1 MMMYNE
7 KLSKFFKA
15 KGLKQ
20 KEVGAIL
27 GFSPAMIGR
36 YLHGTASIGSE
47 FILSLSKNFPDVD
60 LNDLF
65 APEIEE
71 NMIRETGAVYEKQ
84 NILNDLEEIEGRIHT
99 IRKKLSE
106 KKFEE

>member
-1 MMMYNE
+1 MYNE

-20 KEVGAIL
+20 KEVGEIL

-65 APEIEE
+65 APEDGQSMVNEA
-71 NMIRETGAVYEKQ
+71 GAVYEKQ
-84 NILNDLEEIEGRIHT
+84 NMLNDLEEIEGRIHN
-99 IRKKLSE
+99 IRLRLAE

>member
-1 MMMYNE
+1 MMYHE
-7 KLSKFFKA
+7 KLSKFFRD

-65 APEIEE
+65 ADEQNKVNEAGP
-71 NMIRETGAVYEKQ
+71 VYEKQ
-84 NILNDLEEIEGRIHT
+84 NILNDLQEIEGRIHN
-99 IRKKLSE
+99 IRLRLAD

>member
-1 MMMYNE
+1 MYHE
-7 KLSKFFKA
+7 KLSKFFKD

-36 YLHGTASIGSE
+36 YLHGRASIGSE
-47 FILSLSKNFPDVD
+47 CILTLSKNLPDVD

-65 APEIEE
+65 APNEQ
-71 NMIRETGAVYEKQ
+71 NMVNEVGAVYEKQ
-84 NILNDLEEIEGRIHT
+84 TILNDLQEIEVRIHD
-99 IRKKLSE
+99 IRLRLAN

>member
-1 MMMYNE
+1 MYHE
-7 KLSKFFKA
+7 KLSKFFRD

-36 YLHGTASIGSE
+36 YLHGTASIGSD
-47 FILSLSKNFPDVD
+47 FIISLSKNFPDVD

-65 APEIEE
+65 APDEQDMVNEI
-71 NMIRETGAVYEKQ
+71 GAVYEKQ
-84 NILNDLEEIEGRIHT
+84 NILNDLQEIEVRIHN
-99 IRKKLSE
+99 IRLRLADKN
-106 KKFEE
+106 FEE

>member
-1 MMMYNE
+1 MMMYHE
-7 KLSKFFKA
+7 KLSKFFRD

-27 GFSPAMIGR
+27 GFSSAMIGR
-36 YLHGTASIGSE
+36 YLHGTANIGSE

-65 APEIEE
+65 APDEQNLVNEA
-71 NMIRETGAVYEKQ
+71 GAVYEKQ
-84 NILNDLEEIEGRIHT
+84 TILNDLQEIEGRIHD
-99 IRKKLSE
+99 IRLRLAN

>member
-1 MMMYNE
+1 MYNE

-20 KEVGAIL
+20 KEVGEIL

-36 YLHGTASIGSE
+36 YLHGTANIGSE
-47 FILSLSKNFPDVD
+47 FIISLSKNFPDVD

-65 APEIEE
+65 APENEQSMVSE
-71 NMIRETGAVYEKQ
+71 AGAVYEKQ
-84 NILNDLEEIEGRIHT
+84 NILSDLEEIEGRIHT
-99 IRKKLSE
+99 IRLRLAE

>member
-1 MMMYNE
+1 MMMYHE
-7 KLSKFFKA
+7 KLSKFFKD

-36 YLHGTASIGSE
+36 YLHGTANIGSE

-65 APEIEE
+65 APDEQ
-71 NMIRETGAVYEKQ
+71 NMVKEAGAVYERQ
-84 NILNDLEEIEGRIHT
+84 TILNDLEEIEGRIHT
-99 IRKKLSE
+99 IRLRLAD

>member
-1 MMMYNE
+1 MYNE

-20 KEVGAIL
+20 KEVGEIL

-36 YLHGTASIGSE
+36 YLHGTANIGSE
-47 FILSLSKNFPDVD
+47 FIISLSKNFPDVD

-65 APEIEE
+65 APENGQ
-71 NMIRETGAVYEKQ
+71 NMVNEPGAVYEKR
-84 NILNDLEEIEGRIHT
+84 NILHDLEEIEGRIHN
-99 IRKKLSE
+99 IRVRLAE
-106 KKFEE
+106 TKFEDN

>member
-1 MMMYNE
+1 MMMYHE
-7 KLSKFFKA
+7 KLSKFFRD

-36 YLHGTASIGSE
+36 YLHGTANIGSE

-65 APEIEE
+65 APDEQNLVNEA
-71 NMIRETGAVYEKQ
+71 GAVYEKQ
-84 NILNDLEEIEGRIHT
+84 TILKDLQEIEVRIHD
-99 IRKKLSE
+99 IRLRLAN

>member
-1 MMMYNE
+1 MMYNE

-36 YLHGTASIGSE
+36 YLHGTANIGSE
-47 FILSLSKNFPDVD
+47 FIISLSKNFPDVD

-65 APEIEE
+65 APEKEQ
-71 NMIRETGAVYEKQ
+71 NMINEAGAVYEKR
-84 NILNDLEEIEGRIHT
+84 NILNDLEEIEGRIHN
-99 IRKKLSE
+99 IRLRLAE

>member
-1 MMMYNE
+1 MYNE

-20 KEVGAIL
+20 KEVGKIL

-36 YLHGTASIGSE
+36 YLHGTANIGSE

-65 APEIEE
+65 APEDGQ
-71 NMIRETGAVYEKQ
+71 NMVNEAEVIYEKQ
-84 NILNDLEEIEGRIHT
+84 NMLQDLEEIEHRIHT
-99 IRKKLSE
+99 IRLKLAE

>member
-1 MMMYNE
+1 MYHE
-7 KLSKFFKA
+7 KLSKFFRD

-36 YLHGTASIGSE
+36 YLHGTASIGSD
-47 FILSLSKNFPDVD
+47 FIISLSKNFPDVD

-65 APEIEE
+65 APDEQDMVNEI
-71 NMIRETGAVYEKQ
+71 GAVYEKQ
-84 NILNDLEEIEGRIHT
+84 NILNDLQEIEVRIHN
-99 IRKKLSE
+99 IE
-106 KKFEE
+106 ICV

>member
-1 MMMYNE
+1 MMMYHE
-7 KLSKFFKA
+7 KLSKFFRD

-36 YLHGTASIGSE
+36 YLHGTANIGSE

-65 APEIEE
+65 APDGQNLVNEA
-71 NMIRETGAVYEKQ
+71 GAVYEKQ
-84 NILNDLEEIEGRIHT
+84 TILNDLQEIEGRIHD
-99 IRKKLSE
+99 IRLRLAN

>member
-1 MMMYNE
+1 MYHE
-7 KLSKFFKA
+7 KLSKFFKD

-20 KEVGAIL
+20 KQVGAIL

-47 FILSLSKNFPDVD
+47 FIISLSKNFPDVD

-65 APEIEE
+65 APEEQ
-71 NMIRETGAVYEKQ
+71 NMVSETGPVYEKRT
-84 NILNDLEEIEGRIHT
+84 ILNDLQEIEGSIHN
-99 IRKKLSE
+99 IRLRLAD

>member
-1 MMMYNE
+1 MMYNE

-20 KEVGAIL
+20 KEVGEIL

-36 YLHGTASIGSE
+36 YLHGTANIGSE

-65 APEIEE
+65 APEDGQ
-71 NMIRETGAVYEKQ
+71 NMVNEAGAVYEKQ
-84 NILNDLEEIEGRIHT
+84 NMLNDLEDIEDRIHN
-99 IRKKLSE
+99 IRLKLAE

>member
-1 MMMYNE
+1 MYNE

-36 YLHGTASIGSE
+36 YLHGTANIGSE
-47 FILSLSKNFPDVD
+47 FIISLSKNFPDVD

-65 APEIEE
+65 APEIGQ
-71 NMIRETGAVYEKQ
+71 NMVNEGGAVYEKR
-84 NILNDLEEIEGRIHT
+84 NILNDLEEIEGRIHN
-99 IRKKLSE
+99 IRLRLAE
-106 KKFEE
+106 KEFEE

>member
-1 MMMYNE
+1 MYHE
-7 KLSKFFKA
+7 KLSKFFRD

-36 YLHGTASIGSE
+36 YLHGTANIGSE

-65 APEIEE
+65 APDEQNLVNEA
-71 NMIRETGAVYEKQ
+71 GAVYEKQ
-84 NILNDLEEIEGRIHT
+84 TILKDLQEIEVRIHD
-99 IRKKLSE
+99 IRLRLAN

>member
-1 MMMYNE
+1 MYNE

-20 KEVGAIL
+20 KEVGEIL
-27 GFSPAMIGR
+27 GFSPVMIGR
-36 YLHGTASIGSE
+36 YLHGTANIGSE
-47 FILSLSKNFPDVD
+47 FLISLSKNFPDVD

-65 APEIEE
+65 APEKEQ
-71 NMIRETGAVYEKQ
+71 NMVNEDRAVYEKHD
-84 NILNDLEEIEGRIHT
+84 ILNDLEEIEDRIHT
-99 IRKKLSE
+99 IRLRLAE

>member
-1 MMMYNE
+1 MMYHE
-7 KLSKFFKA
+7 KLSKFFKD

-20 KEVGAIL
+20 KEVGQIL

-36 YLHGTASIGSE
+36 YLHGTANIGSE
-47 FILSLSKNFPDVD
+47 FIISLSKNFPDVD

-65 APEIEE
+65 AQQNEQ
-71 NMIRETGAVYEKQ
+71 NMVNETEAVYEKHD
-84 NILNDLEEIEGRIHT
+84 ILNDLEDIEDRIHT
-99 IRKKLSE
+99 IRLRLAE

>member
-1 MMMYNE
+1 MYNE

-20 KEVGAIL
+20 KEVGEIL

-36 YLHGTASIGSE
+36 YLHGTANIGSE
-47 FILSLSKNFPDVD
+47 FIISLSKNFPDVD

-65 APEIEE
+65 APEKGQ
-71 NMIRETGAVYEKQ
+71 NMVNETGALYEKR
-84 NILNDLEEIEGRIHT
+84 NILNDLEEIEGRIHN
-99 IRKKLSE
+99 IRLRLAE
-106 KKFEE
+106 QKFEDN